1 MRFKSVLAQVMSEKE
16 MSINKLSIITGVSRQ
31 SLNEYHKDRIQRY
44 DSKIIAKVCQAL
56 KCEIGDLLK
65 FEK

>member
-1 MRFKSVLAQVMSEKE
+1 MRFKSVLAQVMAEKE

-44 DSKIIAKVCQAL
+44 DSQIIAKVCQAL

-65 FEK
+65 FEE

>member
-31 SLNEYHKDRIQRY
+31 SLNEYHKDRMKRY
-44 DSKIIAKVCQAL
+44 DAQIMAKVCQAL

-65 FEK
+65 FEE